1 VSRRFQRRLGV
12 LLVSA
17 GAAFGVWKFI
27 PGTAVDRLAFKAI
40 SGALGD
46 PRMLVSGQGTPAVPW
61 ALRNKSAEF
70 MPAKSLPVVSL
81 GDDAEGVF
89 QSSPPAPIDF
99 SVIFANIQRLGV
111 KRAAI
116 AAILAWEKPDPIGL
130 VALEKSMD
138 RFESLVMA
146 APLSRG
152 SEPVAMPPA
161 FRRAS
166 IPLTAIHGAA
176 ATLPVVNRVPLPGMI
191 FGGEKTLAGF
201 SMLEVEA
208 AAGASLVARW
218 EDRVVFAFPVLAALQ
233 RLNLPVG
240 GMEVRLGE
248 SLKLGPKG
256 PIVPIDDFGRLA
268 VPMKSATAPGIPA
281 EALIDGSADLFPKP
295 LPNSV
300 ILRDDR
306 STADPATREFSRTLA
321 ATVAIIGSDGV
332 LREFPRLAAKWE
344 ISILLGVVLA
354 LAALCGATKFKRHY
368 GVLMLAGICLVAQSA
383 ALAYASLWLPGLP
396 AFAAILAALVTA
408 KRIRTKIPDPAAVSE
423 TKTSP
428 ELRRI
433 VQFVKQPRPNPTPTH
448 HEPD

>member
-1 VSRRFQRRLGV
+1 MSRRFQRRLGV

-17 GAAFGVWKFI
+17 GAAFGVWKFA
-27 PGTAVDRLAFKAI
+27 PGTAVDRLAFKAF

-46 PRMLVSGQGTPAVPW
+46 PQMLVSGQGTPASPW
-61 ALRNKSAEF
+61 ALRNTSAEF
-70 MPAKSLPVVSL
+70 LPTKSLPVVSL

-99 SVIFANIQRLGV
+99 SVVFANVQRLGV
-111 KRAAI
+111 KRAAT

-152 SEPVAMPPA
+152 SEPVPMPPA

-166 IPLTAIHGAA
+166 IPLTAIHGAT

-201 SMLEVEA
+201 SMLEAEA

-233 RLNLPVG
+233 RLNLPVAG
-240 GMEVRLGE
+240 LEVRLGE
-248 SLKLGPKG
+248 SLKLSPTG

-268 VPMKSATAPGIPA
+268 VSVKSATAAGIPA
-281 EALIDGSADLFPKP
+281 EALIDGGGDLFPKP

-300 ILRDDR
+300 VLRDDR
-306 STADPATREFSRTLA
+306 STADPATREFSRTLS
-321 ATVAIIGSDGV
+321 ATIAVIVSDGV
-332 LREFPRLAAKWE
+332 LREYPRLAAKWE
-344 ISILLGVVLA
+344 IAILLVVVLA
-354 LAALCGATKFKRHY
+354 LVALCCAPKFKRHY
-368 GVLMLAGICLVAQSA
+368 GVLLLAGICLVVQSTA
-383 ALAYASLWLPGLP
+383 VAYASLWLPGLP

-408 KRIRTKIPDPAAVSE
+408 KRIRTKIPDPAAVSKA
-423 TKTSP
+423 KTSSQP
-428 ELRRI
+428 RPL
-433 VQFVKQPRPNPTPTH
+433 VQFVKQPRPNYNPTN

>member
-1 VSRRFQRRLGV
+1 MSRRFQRRLGV

-17 GAAFGVWKFI
+17 GVAFGVWKFG

-40 SGALGD
+40 SGAVGD
-46 PRMLVSGQGTPAVPW
+46 PQLLVSGQGSPAVPW
-61 ALRNKSAEF
+61 ALQNKSAEF
-70 MPAKSLPVVSL
+70 LPAKSLPVVSL
-81 GDDAEGVF
+81 GDDAAGVF

-111 KRAAI
+111 KKAST
-116 AAILAWEKPDPIGL
+116 AAILAWDKPDPIGL
-130 VALEKSMD
+130 VALEKSMA

-152 SEPVAMPPA
+152 SEPVPMPPA

-166 IPLTAIHGAA
+166 MPLTAIHGAA
-176 ATLPVVNRVPLPGMI
+176 AGLPVVNRVPIPGMI

-201 SMLEVEA
+201 SVLEAEA
-208 AAGASLVARW
+208 AAGAPLVARW

-233 RLNLPVG
+233 RLNLPVDG
-240 GMEVRLGE
+240 LEVRLGE

-256 PIVPIDDFGRLA
+256 PIVAIDDFGRLA
-268 VPMKSATAPGIPA
+268 LPVKSATAAGIPA
-281 EALIDGSADLFPKP
+281 EALIDGGDDLFPKP

-306 STADPATREFSRTLA
+306 SAADPATREFSRTLA

-332 LREFPRLAAKWE
+332 LREYPRLAAKWE
-344 ISILLGVVLA
+344 AVILSGVVLA
-354 LAALCGATKFKRHY
+354 LVALCCAAKFKRHY
-368 GVLMLAGICLVAQSA
+368 GVLLLAGICLVAQSA
-383 ALAYASLWLPGLP
+383 AAAYASLWLPGLP

-408 KRIRTKIPDPAAVSE
+408 KRIRTKIPAPAVASE

-428 ELRRI
+428 GLRPI
-433 VQFVKQPRPNPTPTH
+433 VQFVKQPRPNSHPRNH
-448 HEPD
+448 DPD